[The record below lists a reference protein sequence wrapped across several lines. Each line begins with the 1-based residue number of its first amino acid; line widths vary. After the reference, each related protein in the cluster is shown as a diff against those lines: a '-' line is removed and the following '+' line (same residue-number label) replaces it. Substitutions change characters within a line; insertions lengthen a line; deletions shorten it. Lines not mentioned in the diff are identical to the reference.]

1 MFSRQN
7 KSRVLFSV
15 FNFTSSPVHGA
26 GSDKILFSAPAPDDE
41 SERRQH
47 LLNIPRLRQFHI
59 PSLLSL
65 PGKTKTRGPR
75 TAMIKV
81 DGNLAPAASIKYLD
95 KKRSHNYCHDHCDI
109 FLHVVTNDRHT
120 SLRVDLHTRLEV
132 NIKRNKITTGIYS
145 EKRQTWWASMLRMPR
160 PQPTMSLR
168 QQESGT
174 ECEAREKVVLAQSR
188 YDWVPQHPSYDDTVM
203 LSELWDEREQ
213 IKNLNEE
220 I

>member
-1 MFSRQN
+1 MEHFVFPPEQ
-7 KSRVLFSV
+7 VPCPLFSF

-65 PGKTKTRGPR
+65 PGKTKTQGPR

-81 DGNLAPAASIKYLD
+81 NGNLAPASIKYLD

-109 FLHVVTNDRHT
+109 FLHVVTNDSHT
-120 SLRVDLHTRLEV
+120 SLWVDLHTRLEL
-132 NIKRNKITTGIYS
+132 NIKWHKITTGIYS
-145 EKRQTWWASMLRMPR
+145 EKRHRPGGRRCWGCPGRSPR
-160 PQPTMSLR
+160 CRWGSRSPGPSARPGRRWCWPSPGMTGSRNTPAMTTQWCSVN
-168 QQESGT
+168 
-174 ECEAREKVVLAQSR
+174 CEMRENK
-188 YDWVPQHPSYDDTVM
+188 
-203 LSELWDEREQ
+203 
-213 IKNLNEE
+213 
-220 I
+220 